1 MKFTS
6 LFVCAAIACALTTGS
21 AGAAV
26 RYWDID
32 GANPGP
38 GFDPIDGSWDL
49 ESFNWSPNAAGDA
62 DTVAWAPGD
71 EAVFSG
77 GATPFDG
84 TVTLYGGLDPAGMT
98 VENGRV
104 ILALSGTSATT
115 SLAIGANPIRVNQG
129 GVLQIPTLSVI
140 TPTAG
145 HVLTL
150 DGGTLRNTIIG
161 VGSGIY
167 SSPNGAPTR
176 IELTA
181 NGGTLDTPNGG
192 TADDDVNGGYSIM
205 VYGSGTS
212 AAVVGMAPSVTSAT
226 LRKTGHGEFRALN
239 NWTFTQLDVEE
250 GLYRINGTGGGE
262 TGFGAATGTVRTF
275 GGAVENTTNG
285 SAIGTSIGL
294 TGANASPATR
304 SFVLGGTG
312 DTMVVLNAS
321 WTINGPISGV
331 GGLMLN
337 GWARN
342 DGGGAT
348 TSIIGGQGN
357 LLTLGGTNTYA
368 GPTTI
373 NFGTLV
379 ATGGNAIPNGSPVA
393 FSTRS
398 DWGGNNGGL
407 TSTFNTAILR
417 IDASETIGSLSGGNA
432 VRGVVNINGAAVE
445 LTTGNATSSTFDG
458 VISGTGSLRKVGSG
472 TFTMSGANTYAGD
485 TRVEGGVLSTSTLS
499 LADAAD
505 VFLSTGSM
513 FNLNFAGSDVIDSL
527 FINGVSQAV
536 GTWGAIGSGAAN
548 TTSLLTGTGLLQ
560 VSTSAVPANN
570 ADFNGDNTV
579 DGADFLIWQRGF
591 GLTGQPNKST
601 GDANGDGNVN
611 GLDLDLWKTK
621 FGGAPAAAAVGAV
634 PEPASMAMAAVA
646 LVAGFAA
653 ARRRS

>member
-1 MKFTS
+1 
-6 LFVCAAIACALTTGS
+6 
-21 AGAAV
+21 V
-26 RYWDID
+26 RYWDVD

-38 GFDPIDGSWDL
+38 GDPIDGNWDL
-49 ESFNWSPNAAGDA
+49 EALNWSSSAAGDV
-62 DTVAWAPGD
+62 DTVAWAAGD
-71 EAVFSG
+71 EAVFSA

-84 TVTLYGGLDPAGMT
+84 TFTLFGGLDPAGMT

-104 ILALSGTSATT
+104 ILALSGSSATT
-115 SLAIGANPIRVNQG
+115 SLAIGGNPIRVNQG

-150 DGGTLRNTIIG
+150 DGGTLRNTITG
-161 VGSGIY
+161 LGSGIY
-167 SSPNGAPTR
+167 PSPAGAPTR

-192 TADDDVNGGYSIM
+192 EDDISGAYSIM
-205 VYGSGTS
+205 LYGTPTS
-212 AAVVGMAPSVTSAT
+212 AAVVGMAPGVTAAT

-250 GLYRINGTGGGE
+250 GLYRINSSGGGE

-285 SAIGTSIGL
+285 SALGTSAAL

-304 SFVLGGTG
+304 SFILGGTG
-312 DTMVVLNAS
+312 DTMIVLNAS

-342 DGGGAT
+342 DGNGAPN
-348 TSIIGGQGN
+348 IIGGQAN
-357 LLTLGGTNTYA
+357 ILALGGTNTYA

-373 NFGTLV
+373 NFGTL
-379 ATGGNAIPNGSPVA
+379 ATTGGNAIPNASRVA

-398 DWGGNNGGL
+398 DWGTTL
-407 TSTFNTAILR
+407 TTLNTAILR
-417 IDASETIGSLSGGNA
+417 VDASETVGSLSGGNS
-432 VRGVVNINGAAVE
+432 VRGVVNINGPAVV
-445 LTTGNATSSTFDG
+445 LTTGNDATSSTFEG
-458 VISGTGSLRKVGSG
+458 VISGTGSLRKVGAG
-472 TFTMSGANTYAGD
+472 TFTMSGANAYTGD
-485 TRVEGGVLSTSTLS
+485 TRVEGGALSTSTLS

-505 VFLSTGSM
+505 VFLSTGST
-513 FNLNFAGSDVIDSL
+513 FNLNFAGTDVIDSF
-527 FINGVSQAV
+527 FIDGVSQAI
-536 GTWGAIGSGAAN
+536 GTWGAVGSGAAN
-548 TTSLLTGTGLLQ
+548 TTPLLTGTGLLQ
-560 VSTSAVPANN
+560 VSTFASANN
-570 ADFNGDNTV
+570 ADFDGDGDV
-579 DGADFLIWQRGF
+579 DGADFLTWQRGF

-611 GLDLDLWKTK
+611 GLDLDIWKTK
-621 FGGAPAAAAVGAV
+621 FGGVPATAAVGAV

>member
-6 LFVCAAIACALTTGS
+6 LFGCAAIAAIAGALTTAS

-38 GFDPIDGSWDL
+38 GDPIDGNWDL
-49 ESFNWSPNAAGDA
+49 ESLNWSPNAAGDA

-71 EAVFSG
+71 EAVFSA

-84 TVTLYGGLDPAGMT
+84 TVTLFGGLDPAGMT
-98 VENGRV
+98 VENGRL
-104 ILALSGTSATT
+104 ILALSGPSATT

-129 GVLQIPTLSVI
+129 GVLQIPTLLAI

-150 DGGTLRNTIIG
+150 DGGTLRNTIVG

-181 NGGTLDTPNGG
+181 NGGTLHTPNGG
-192 TADDDVNGGYSIM
+192 TAEDDVNGAYSIM
-205 VYGSGTS
+205 VYGSTNS
-212 AAVVGMAPSVTSAT
+212 AAVVGMAPGVTSAT

-250 GLYRINGTGGGE
+250 GLYRINGSGGGE

-285 SAIGTSIGL
+285 SAIGTSIAL

-304 SFVLGGTG
+304 SFILGGTG

-342 DGGGAT
+342 DGGGAPN
-348 TSIIGGQGN
+348 IIGGQAN
-357 LLTLGGTNTYA
+357 VLTLGGTNTYA

-379 ATGGNAIPNGSPVA
+379 ATGGNAIPNGSRVA

-398 DWGGNNGGL
+398 DWGTTPTTL
-407 TSTFNTAILR
+407 NTAILR
-417 IDASETIGSLSGGNA
+417 VDASETIGSLSGGNS
-432 VRGVVNINGAAVE
+432 VRGVVNINGAGVV
-445 LTTGNATSSTFDG
+445 LTTGDATSSTFDG

-505 VFLSTGSM
+505 VYLSTGST
-513 FNLNFAGSDVIDSL
+513 FNLNFAGTDVIDSL
-527 FINGVSQAV
+527 FINGVSQAI
-536 GTWGAIGSGAAN
+536 GTWGGVGSGAAN
-548 TTSLLTGTGLLQ
+548 ISPLLTGTGLLQ
-560 VSTSAVPANN
+560 VSTIAAPANN
-570 ADFNGDNTV
+570 ADFDNDGDV
-579 DGADFLIWQRGF
+579 DGADFLTWQRGF

-611 GLDLDLWKTK
+611 GLDLDIWKTK
-621 FGGAPAAAAVGAV
+621 FGGAPATAAVGAV
-634 PEPASMAMAAVA
+634 PEPTTLALAGLAMVAAG
-646 LVAGFAA
+646 LA
-653 ARRRS
+653 ARRR